1 MRIKLLLLLALGV
14 VGLGVGIGTQPV
26 DTQCVLKGDR
36 VRPCWLVGNEKVFF
50 RRPGTGILRL
60 VGAIVGCGAFATALH
75 FAGEDK
81 DEQVWVASVRRIW
94 DTARLQGEQL
104 QAAAYLQY
112 IADEVQTK
120 VDLNKA
126 TLLTQT
132 QNIFS
137 QKFALDLPALPH
149 ATPGTLEEIAK
160 QGKVEESDYAP
171 PFSLSDSA
179 RWVEIFDSQTA
190 LVWGNQ
196 GGGKSWF
203 LRLLA
208 QRKKEQGYRVIVLD
222 PDSNRSE
229 WRGLESYHLWEE
241 IEREIRRYLQ
251 LLKNRYTEFAKSEI
265 SENEWRK
272 RLWDEGKAI
281 ALICDECTTYGD
293 FIKDEELLKEFA
305 RLAVTKSR
313 KQEMPVTFAA
323 HNNTQTCLF
332 GISGLSNLVQ
342 KMLQVEFLADVD
354 LSKSTQPKASGKA
367 RIKLDSSREWREVI
381 VPFVESKVVDFRV
394 EAPPVSS
401 DSPPTLPQSVHHLES
416 LLHLDSTDF
425 NPIPVGWHFP
435 DPMVPLSP
443 EVRSV
448 IVACKR
454 KGLSQ
459 NVAIQAIFGIAKSGS
474 DKRYEAARLH
484 YQSVNVR

>member
-26 DTQCVLKGDR
+26 DTQCVLSGDR
-36 VRPCWLVGNEKVFF
+36 VRPCWLVGNEKVLD
-50 RRPGTGILRL
+50 RQQGAGVLRL
-60 VGAIVGCGAFATALH
+60 VGAIVGAGAFATALH

-81 DEQVWVASVRRIW
+81 EEQAWIVAVKSIW
-94 DTARLQGEQL
+94 EAARLKGEQL
-104 QAAAYLQY
+104 QAAAYLQFVT
-112 IADEVQTK
+112 DEIQTK

-132 QNIFS
+132 RTIFTD
-137 QKFALDLPALPH
+137 KFALDLPALPH
-149 ATPGTLEEIAK
+149 ASPGTLDEIAK
-160 QGKVEESDYAP
+160 QGKVEESDSSAP
-171 PFSLSDSA
+171 SLSDSA

-190 LVWGNQ
+190 LAWGNQ

-229 WRGLESYHLWEE
+229 WRGLESYHLWDE
-241 IEREIRRYLQ
+241 IEREIRRYLKE
-251 LLKNRYTEFAKSEI
+251 LKVRYTEFAKSDTPED
-265 SENEWRK
+265 EWRK
-272 RLWDEGKAI
+272 NLWRDNKAI

-323 HNNTQTCLF
+323 HNNTQSCLF

-354 LSKSTQPKASGKA
+354 LNKSSQPKASGKA
-367 RIKLDSSREWREVI
+367 RIKLDSSREWREVL
-381 VPFVESKVVDFRV
+381 VPFVDSKVVDFRV
-394 EAPPVSS
+394 ETPPVSS
-401 DSPPTLPQSVHHLES
+401 DSPPSLPQSFHQLES

-425 NPIPVGWHFP
+425 DPIPAGWQFP
-435 DPMVPLSP
+435 DPMAPLLP
-443 EVRSV
+443 EVRAV
-448 IVACKR
+448 IIACKR
-454 KGLSQ
+454 KGMSQ
-459 NVAIQAIFGIAKSGS
+459 NSAIQAIWGIVKSGS
-474 DKRYEAARLH
+474 DKRYEAARFQ
-484 YQSVNVR
+484 YQQVVVK

>member
-1 MRIKLLLLLALGV
+1 MRIKLLLLLALGI

-26 DTQCVLKGDR
+26 DTQCVLMGDR
-36 VRPCWLVGNEKVFF
+36 VRPCWLVGNEKVLA
-50 RRPGTGILRL
+50 RRQGAGVLRL
-60 VGAIVGCGAFATALH
+60 VGAIVGAGAFATALH

-81 DEQVWVASVRRIW
+81 EEQAWIVAVKSIW
-94 DTARLQGEQL
+94 EAARLKGEQL
-104 QAAAYLQY
+104 QAAAYLQFVT
-112 IADEVQTK
+112 DEIQTK

-132 QNIFS
+132 RTIFTD
-137 QKFALDLPALPH
+137 KFSLDLPALPH
-149 ATPGTLEEIAK
+149 SSPGTLDEIAK
-160 QGKVEESDYAP
+160 QGKVEESDCSAP
-171 PFSLSDSA
+171 SLPDSS
-179 RWVEIFDSQTA
+179 RWVEIFDSQTG

-241 IEREIRRYLQ
+241 IEREIRRYLKE
-251 LLKNRYTEFAKSEI
+251 LKTRYTEFAKSEI

-332 GISGLSNLVQ
+332 GISRLNNLVQ
-342 KMLQVEFLADVD
+342 KMLQVEFLAEVD
-354 LSKSTQPKASGKA
+354 LRKSPQPKASGKA
-367 RIKLDSSREWREVI
+367 RIKLDSSREWREVL
-381 VPFVESKVVDFRV
+381 VPFVDSKVVDFMV
-394 EAPPVSS
+394 ETPPTSS
-401 DSPPTLPQSVHHLES
+401 DSPPSLPQSLHQLES

-425 NPIPVGWHFP
+425 DPIPTGWRFP
-435 DPMVPLSP
+435 DPMAPLSP
-443 EVRSV
+443 DVRAV

-454 KGLSQ
+454 KGMSQ
-459 NVAIQAIFGIAKSGS
+459 NSAIQAIWGIVKSGS
-474 DKRYEAARLH
+474 DKRYEAARLQ
-484 YQSVNVR
+484 YQQVIVK

>member
-94 DTARLQGEQL
+94 NTARLQGEQL
-104 QAAAYLQY
+104 QATAYLQFV
-112 IADEVQTK
+112 ADEVQTK

-354 LSKSTQPKASGKA
+354 LTTKS
-367 RIKLDSSREWREVI
+367 
-381 VPFVESKVVDFRV
+381 FR
-394 EAPPVSS
+394 
-401 DSPPTLPQSVHHLES
+401 QSAYK
-416 LLHLDSTDF
+416 T
-425 NPIPVGWHFP
+425 
-435 DPMVPLSP
+435 
-443 EVRSV
+443 
-448 IVACKR
+448 
-454 KGLSQ
+454 
-459 NVAIQAIFGIAKSGS
+459 
-474 DKRYEAARLH
+474 
-484 YQSVNVR
+484 

>member
-1 MRIKLLLLLALGV
+1 MLALGV
-14 VGLGVGIGTQPV
+14 VGMGVGIGTQPV

-36 VRPCWLVGNEKVFF
+36 VRPCWLVGNEKVL
-50 RRPGTGILRL
+50 RRQQGAGVLRL
-60 VGAIVGCGAFATALH
+60 VGAIVGAGAFATALH

-81 DEQVWVASVRRIW
+81 EDQAWIVAVTSIW
-94 DTARLQGEQL
+94 DGARLKAEQL

-112 IADEVQTK
+112 VADEVQTK

-132 QNIFS
+132 RNIFS
-137 QKFALDLPALPH
+137 DKFALDLPALPH
-149 ATPGTLEEIAK
+149 STPGTLDEIAK
-160 QGKVEESDYAP
+160 QGKVEESDSSIP
-171 PFSLSDSA
+171 SLSDSN
-179 RWVEIFDSQTA
+179 RWVEIFDSQTGLA
-190 LVWGNQ
+190 WGNQ

-241 IEREIRRYLQ
+241 IEREIRRYLKE
-251 LLKNRYTEFAKSEI
+251 LKSRYTEFAKSEI

-323 HNNTQTCLF
+323 HNNTQSCLF

-354 LSKSTQPKASGKA
+354 LSKSPQPKASGKA

-381 VPFVESKVVDFRV
+381 VPFVDSKVVDFRV
-394 EAPPVSS
+394 ETPPVST
-401 DSPPTLPQSVHHLES
+401 DSPPSLPQALHHLES
-416 LLHLDSTDF
+416 LMHLDSTSFD
-425 NPIPVGWHFP
+425 PIPADWQFP
-435 DPMVPLSP
+435 DPIAPLSP
-443 EVRSV
+443 EVRAV

-454 KGLSQ
+454 KGMSQ
-459 NVAIQAIFGIAKSGS
+459 NAAIQAIWGILKSGS
-474 DKRYEAARLH
+474 DKRYEAARFH
-484 YQSVNVR
+484 YQQVIVK

>member
-36 VRPCWLVGNEKVFF
+36 VRPCWLVSEEKVVS
-50 RRPGTGILRL
+50 RRPGAGILRL
-60 VGAIVGCGAFATALH
+60 AGAIVGGGAFATALH

-81 DEQVWVASVRRIW
+81 EEQAWIVAVRQIW
-94 DTARLQGEQL
+94 DAARLKGEQL
-104 QAAAYLQY
+104 QATAYLQY
-112 IADEVQTK
+112 MADEVQTK

-132 QNIFS
+132 RNIFS
-137 QKFALDLPALPH
+137 DKFALDLPALPH
-149 ATPGTLEEIAK
+149 ATPGTLDEIAK
-160 QGKVEESDYAP
+160 QGKVEESDSSTR
-171 PFSLSDSA
+171 FLSASA

-190 LVWGNQ
+190 LAWGNQ

-229 WRGLESYHLWEE
+229 WKGLESYHLWEE
-241 IEREIRRYLQ
+241 IEREIRSYLKE
-251 LLKNRYTEFAKSEI
+251 LKMRYTDFAKSDI
-265 SENEWRK
+265 SEDDWRK
-272 RLWDEGKAI
+272 RLWDERKAI

-323 HNNTQTCLF
+323 HNNTQSCLF

-367 RIKLDSSREWREVI
+367 RIKLDSSREWREVL
-381 VPFVESKVVDFRV
+381 VPFVVSKVVDFRV
-394 EAPPVSS
+394 ETPPVST
-401 DSPPTLPQSVHHLES
+401 DFPPSLPQELHRLES
-416 LLHLDSTDF
+416 LLHLDSTEF
-425 NPIPVGWHFP
+425 NPIPTGWQFP
-435 DPMVPLSP
+435 DPMAPLSP
-443 EVRSV
+443 EVRAV

-454 KGLSQ
+454 KGMSQ
-459 NVAIQAIFGIAKSGS
+459 NSAIQAIWGIVKSGS
-474 DKRYEAARLH
+474 DKRYEAARFH
-484 YQSVNVR
+484 YQQVIVK

>member
-36 VRPCWLVGNEKVFF
+36 TRPCWLVGNEKVLS
-50 RRPGTGILRL
+50 RRPGTGLLRL
-60 VGAIVGCGAFATALH
+60 TGAIVGAGAFATALH
-75 FAGEDK
+75 FAGEDQK
-81 DEQVWVASVRRIW
+81 EQVWVSAVRQIW
-94 DTARLQGEQL
+94 DAARLQAEQL
-104 QAAAYLQY
+104 QATAYLQFV
-112 IADEVQTK
+112 ADEVQTK

-132 QNIFS
+132 RNIFS
-137 QKFALDLPALPH
+137 GKFALDLPALPH
-149 ATPGTLEEIAK
+149 STPGTLDEIAK

-171 PFSLSDSA
+171 PSLSDSA
-179 RWVEIFDSQTA
+179 RWVETFDSQTA

-196 GGGKSWF
+196 GGGKTWF

-229 WRGLESYHLWEE
+229 WKGLESYHLWGE
-241 IEREIRRYLQ
+241 IEREIRRYLTE
-251 LLKNRYTEFAKSEI
+251 LKMRYTQFAKSDI
-265 SENEWRK
+265 SEDEWRK
-272 RLWDEGKAI
+272 GLWNERKAI

-323 HNNTQTCLF
+323 HNNTQSCLF

-394 EAPPVSS
+394 EAPPTSTT
-401 DSPPTLPQSVHHLES
+401 SPPSLHPELHRLES
-416 LLHLDSTDF
+416 LLHQDST
-425 NPIPVGWHFP
+425 NLHPIPVSWQFP
-435 DPMVPLSP
+435 DPMQSLAP
-443 EVRSV
+443 EVRAV
-448 IVACKR
+448 VVNCKR
-454 KGLSQ
+454 SNLSQ
-459 NVAIQAIFGIAKSGS
+459 DATIKAVWGISKSGS
-474 DKRYEAARLH
+474 DKRYEAARNH
-484 YQSVNVR
+484 YRSVII